1 MAAHAPWGAG
11 NDLPQAQPIWSQF
24 FFFGF
29 LGFLCR
35 HVADIDAFIGF
46 SRDLGIDKV
55 CEILTVLFFPGGG
68 SDQP

>member
-11 NDLPQAQPIWSQF
+11 NDLPQAQPIWSHFFWFFRF
-24 FFFGF
+24 FFCR
-29 LGFLCR
+29 LG
-35 HVADIDAFIGF
+35 ADIDAFIGL

>member
-24 FFFGF
+24 FFLVF
-29 LGFLCR
+29 LGFLPAR
-35 HVADIDAFIGF
+35 GRIFDTFIGF
-46 SRDLGIDKV
+46 SRDLGIDM
-55 CEILTVLFFPGGG
+55 IRRIFTVLFFPGGG

>member
-1 MAAHAPWGAG
+1 MTSLRPNLFGV
-11 NDLPQAQPIWSQF
+11 S

-29 LGFLCR
+29 LGVFF
-35 HVADIDAFIGF
+35 AGTWPNIDAFIGF

>member
-24 FFFGF
+24 FCFFWFFRFFAGTWPNF
-29 LGFLCR
+29 
-35 HVADIDAFIGF
+35 DTFIGF

-55 CEILTVLFFPGGG
+55 REILTVLYFPGWEI
-68 SDQP
+68 